1 MYVCMCNPFT
11 DKDLENA
18 LNDENV
24 RKKTSSVY
32 QACSGGEKPCC
43 GTCICE
49 VRDRVNEHNEKALA
63 LAAE

>member
-1 MYVCMCNPFT
+1 MYVCLCNPFT
-11 DKDLENA
+11 DKDLDNV
-18 LNDENV
+18 LKDENV
-24 RKKTSSVY
+24 RKKTSDVY

-49 VRDRVNEHNEKALA
+49 VRDRVNKHNEKTLA